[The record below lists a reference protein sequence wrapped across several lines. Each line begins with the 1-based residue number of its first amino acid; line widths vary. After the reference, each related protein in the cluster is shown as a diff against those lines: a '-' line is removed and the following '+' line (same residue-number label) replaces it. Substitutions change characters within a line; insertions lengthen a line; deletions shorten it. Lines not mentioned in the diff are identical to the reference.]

1 MRTILEEAKVQ
12 LGLMPEEEEEEE
24 AVVTNYVG
32 SV

>member
-12 LGLMPEEEEEEE
+12 LGLMPEEEEET
-24 AVVTNYVG
+24 VVTNYVG